1 MRVNPAWRQRLGVWF
16 VRLALAGI
24 VTGSLVPVAFAGE
37 LMQTMSNLWV
47 PATALSLA
55 LASAVGK
62 SQK

>member
-1 MRVNPAWRQRLGVWF
+1 MRVNRAWRQRLGVWLG
-16 VRLALAGI
+16 RLALAGI
-24 VTGSLVPVAFAGE
+24 VTSCLVPAALAGE
-37 LMQTMSNLWV
+37 LLQTMSNLWV

>member
-1 MRVNPAWRQRLGVWF
+1 VRLNRAWRQRVGVWLAQ
-16 VRLALAGI
+16 LALAGL
-24 VTGSLVPVAFAGE
+24 VTSCLVPVAHAGE
-37 LMQTMSNLWV
+37 LLQTMSNLWV

>member
-1 MRVNPAWRQRLGVWF
+1 MRVNPAWRQRLGAWLA
-16 VRLALAGI
+16 RLALAGV
-24 VTGSLVPVAFAGE
+24 VTSCLVPVALAGE
-37 LMQTMSNLWV
+37 LLQTMSNVWV